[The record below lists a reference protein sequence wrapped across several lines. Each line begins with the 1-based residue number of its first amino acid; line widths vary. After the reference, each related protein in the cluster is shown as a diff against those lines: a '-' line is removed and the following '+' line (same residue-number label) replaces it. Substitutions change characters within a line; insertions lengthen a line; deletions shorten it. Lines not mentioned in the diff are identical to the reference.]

1 MALMLAVIAGFAA
14 LTIDAGVSYDQ
25 SRNDQDVSDSASLA
39 ATYALNSGATVTTAY
54 NAAENVASLDC
65 AGPSA
70 PCGVTVN
77 FFGSS
82 YTGGALCSASPGNTS
97 CLSGTAASGVDYVGT
112 VVTNT
117 ASDYFAHL
125 DPASSRTHTIQSQA
139 VAQVSST
146 GGSGGSG
153 SGSPNP
159 TAACEICILGNVTL
173 QGSSD
178 TLQAGAGNIDVGG
191 YVYFDN
197 SSDALKTASGSGWG
211 IAIDGTST
219 YGGYTVEYTG
229 SSDSLSSAGILGIDG
244 KVFFDSSSD
253 SIAATGSL
261 NISGT
266 VTNNGS
272 SNTISPA
279 SYGTATTATFTDPLA
294 STPTPS
300 YTANGKTFSAPTYA
314 VSGDTTDFPNNGNWS
329 YPTSGCAPSDTISPG
344 IYDSITINC
353 SSATLNFNPGVYV
366 IAGGAITVNSSSDT
380 LASPSGGVTIYYT
393 CASGSAPASCGAFNS
408 STATCSSTTS
418 GAQLT
423 LDGSSADIN
432 LSGGY
437 GGSNVLMYYDR
448 CNSNQDAYDGQ
459 NSSIT
464 YTGSGTFYAHSGG
477 ILFDGSST
485 GVPGPLV
492 ADNVLFNNSSC
503 ILGTASGSINLGT
516 PSAAAPGNLVK

>member
-1 MALMLAVIAGFAA
+1 MFLVITGFAA

-25 SRNDQDVSDSASLA
+25 SRNDQDVADSAALA
-39 ATYALNSGATVTTAY
+39 ATYSLNTGASLTTAY
-54 NAAENVASLDC
+54 TAAQNVASLDC
-65 AGPSA
+65 TGPSV
-70 PCGVTVN
+70 PCKVTLSFYTGTNYPTGTTPLCTESASSNGCSGYTGAGVT
-77 FFGSS
+77 
-82 YTGGALCSASPGNTS
+82 
-97 CLSGTAASGVDYVGT
+97 YVGT
-112 VVTNT
+112 DVTNT
-117 ASDYFAHL
+117 ASDYFANL
-125 DPASSRTHTIQSQA
+125 ASASSRTHTIQSLA
-139 VAQVSST
+139 VAEVSST
-146 GGSGGSG
+146 GGPGGSG
-153 SGSPNP
+153 STSPNP
-159 TAACEICILGNVTL
+159 TAACEICILGNVTF
-173 QGSSD
+173 QDSSD
-178 TLQAGAGNIDVGG
+178 ILQAGAGNIDVRG
-191 YVYFDN
+191 YVYFDQ

-211 IAIDGTST
+211 IAVDGTST
-219 YGGYTVEYTG
+219 LGGYTVEYTG

-244 KVFFDSSSD
+244 QVYFDSSSD
-253 SIAATGSL
+253 SIAANGTL

-279 SYGTATTATFTDPLA
+279 SYGTATTAAFTDPLA
-294 STPTPS
+294 GTPTPS
-300 YTANGKTFSAPTYA
+300 YTVNGKTFSAPTYA
-314 VSGDTTDFPNNGNWS
+314 VSGGTTDFPNNGNWS
-329 YPTSGCAPSDTISPG
+329 YPTSGCVPSDTINPG
-344 IYDSITINC
+344 IYDSITIDC

-366 IAGGAITVNSSSDT
+366 IAGGAITVNNGSDT

-393 CASGSAPASCGAFNS
+393 CASGSAPASCGTFNS
-408 STATCSSTTS
+408 STAPCSSTTS

-437 GGSNVLMYYDR
+437 NGSNILMYYDP

-492 ADNVLFNNSSC
+492 ADNIMFNSSSC
-503 ILGTASGSINLGT
+503 TLGTAGGSINLGT
-516 PSAAAPGNLVK
+516 TTAASPGNLVK

>member
-1 MALMLAVIAGFAA
+1 MALMFAVIAGFAA

-25 SRNDQDVSDSASLA
+25 SRNDQDVSNSASLA

-65 AGPSA
+65 SGPSA

-97 CLSGTAASGVDYVGT
+97 CLSSTAASSVDYVGT

-153 SGSPNP
+153 SSSPNP
-159 TAACEICILGNVTL
+159 TAACEICILGDVTL

-178 TLQAGAGNIDVGG
+178 TLQAGGGNIDVGG

-229 SSDSLSSAGILGIDG
+229 SSDSISSAGILGIDG
-244 KVFFDSSSD
+244 KVFFDSSS
-253 SIAATGSL
+253 
-261 NISGT
+261 N
-266 VTNNGS
+266 
-272 SNTISPA
+272 
-279 SYGTATTATFTDPLA
+279 
-294 STPTPS
+294 
-300 YTANGKTFSAPTYA
+300 
-314 VSGDTTDFPNNGNWS
+314 
-329 YPTSGCAPSDTISPG
+329 
-344 IYDSITINC
+344 
-353 SSATLNFNPGVYV
+353 
-366 IAGGAITVNSSSDT
+366 
-380 LASPSGGVTIYYT
+380 
-393 CASGSAPASCGAFNS
+393 
-408 STATCSSTTS
+408 
-418 GAQLT
+418 
-423 LDGSSADIN
+423 
-432 LSGGY
+432 
-437 GGSNVLMYYDR
+437 
-448 CNSNQDAYDGQ
+448 
-459 NSSIT
+459 
-464 YTGSGTFYAHSGG
+464 
-477 ILFDGSST
+477 
-485 GVPGPLV
+485 
-492 ADNVLFNNSSC
+492 
-503 ILGTASGSINLGT
+503 
-516 PSAAAPGNLVK
+516 